1 MVEHVPVPLLSLHK
15 NGDVT
20 LWNNSARR
28 FFGHHVV
35 KRLDD
40 ITALDNELATQLSGV
55 LPGARPLFNVEIDSM
70 PCIKELA
77 NRGEGI
83 TIFPPSW
90 VGREIETGRL
100 TRAHVDPAIRIT
112 AKLGRSQR
120 QTPPR
125 AVRIVTSELQQ
136 LAIDLAPETGWNVAT
151 GPETEVWE
159 G

>member
-1 MVEHVPVPLLSLHK
+1 MEDLARNRLIVPWRPSIHRLAIESAFLSANHPFEP
-15 NGDVT
+15 
-20 LWNNSARR
+20 A
-28 FFGHHVV
+28 
-35 KRLDD
+35 
-40 ITALDNELATQLSGV
+40 I
-55 LPGARPLFNVEIDSM
+55 EIDSM

-83 TIFPPSW
+83 TIFPPSS